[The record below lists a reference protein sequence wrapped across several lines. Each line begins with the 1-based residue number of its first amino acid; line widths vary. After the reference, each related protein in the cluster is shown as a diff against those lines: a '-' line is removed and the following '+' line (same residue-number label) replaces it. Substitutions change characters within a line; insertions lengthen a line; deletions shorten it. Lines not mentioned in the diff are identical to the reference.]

1 VPFLCQQS
9 AAHHR
14 LEVAQR
20 LAAGLIVQPAG
31 PDGPPEICEQI
42 AVIIHPAGDIL
53 FAIYLGSLLFG
64 GVLIAASVLAGADHG
79 AELHG
84 GGDAG
89 HGGGDTD
96 HGGDKGQNQ
105 GPTWISLFGLRF
117 WSFASTFFGI
127 TGLVLRAIGL
137 SALAPLVSGVVG
149 VAAGL
154 GASAAFRR
162 LTGETVGQVRDAGA
176 LVGREGTLLL
186 PVARGQRGKVR
197 LAQPGGGDVDL
208 LAESDEALA
217 SGTEVLIVE
226 VRGNVAMVA
235 RAPAERPA
243 PRA

>member
-1 VPFLCQQS
+1 M
-9 AAHHR
+9 
-14 LEVAQR
+14 
-20 LAAGLIVQPAG
+20 
-31 PDGPPEICEQI
+31 
-42 AVIIHPAGDIL
+42 

-64 GVLIAASVLAGADHG
+64 GVLIAASAFGGADHG
-79 AELHG
+79 GEIHG

-89 HGGGDTD
+89 HGGAHD
-96 HGGDKGQNQ
+96 QNQ
-105 GPTWISLFGLRF
+105 GPAWISLFGLRF

-137 SALAPLVSGVVG
+137 SALAPFVATGVG

-154 GASAAFRR
+154 GASATFRR
-162 LTGETVGQVRDAGA
+162 LTGETVGQVRGAAA

-197 LAQPGGGDVDL
+197 LGRPGGGDVDL

-217 SGTEVLIVE
+217 SGAEVLIVE
-226 VRGNVAMVA
+226 VRGNVAVVA

-243 PRA
+243 SRG

>member
-1 VPFLCQQS
+1 V
-9 AAHHR
+9 
-14 LEVAQR
+14 
-20 LAAGLIVQPAG
+20 
-31 PDGPPEICEQI
+31 
-42 AVIIHPAGDIL
+42 

-64 GVLIAASVLAGADHG
+64 GVLIAASALLGADHG
-79 AELHG
+79 AELHA

-89 HGGGDTD
+89 HGGGNGG
-96 HGGDKGQNQ
+96 HGGDNAQNQ
-105 GPTWISLFGLRF
+105 GSAWVSLFGLRF
-117 WSFASTFFGI
+117 WSFGCMFFGI
-127 TGLVLRAIGL
+127 TGLVLRAIDL
-137 SALAPLVSGVVG
+137 SALAPLVSTGVG

-162 LTGETVGQVRDAGA
+162 LTGETVGRVRDAGA
-176 LVGREGTLLL
+176 LVGREGKLLL

-226 VRGNVAMVA
+226 VRGNVAVVA
-235 RAPAERPA
+235 RAPAERPG

>member
-1 VPFLCQQS
+1 V
-9 AAHHR
+9 
-14 LEVAQR
+14 
-20 LAAGLIVQPAG
+20 
-31 PDGPPEICEQI
+31 
-42 AVIIHPAGDIL
+42 

-64 GVLIAASVLAGADHG
+64 GVLIAASALLGADHG
-79 AELHG
+79 AEIHG

-89 HGGGDTD
+89 HGGGNAD
-96 HGGDKGQNQ
+96 HGGDNAQNQ
-105 GPTWISLFGLRF
+105 GPAWVSLFGLRF
-117 WSFASTFFGI
+117 WSFGTTFFGI

-137 SALAPLVSGVVG
+137 SALAPLVSTGVG

-162 LTGETVGQVRDAGA
+162 LTGETVGRVRDAAA
-176 LVGREGTLLL
+176 LIGREGKLLL

-217 SGTEVLIVE
+217 SGAEVLIVE
-226 VRGNVAMVA
+226 VRGNVAVVA

-243 PRA
+243 TRA

>member
-1 VPFLCQQS
+1 M
-9 AAHHR
+9 
-14 LEVAQR
+14 
-20 LAAGLIVQPAG
+20 
-31 PDGPPEICEQI
+31 
-42 AVIIHPAGDIL
+42 

-64 GVLIAASVLAGADHG
+64 GVLIAASVFAGADHG

-89 HGGGDTD
+89 HGGGHDQE
-96 HGGDKGQNQ
+96 QN
-105 GPTWISLFGLRF
+105 PNWISLFGLRF
-117 WSFASTFFGI
+117 WSFGSTFFGI

-137 SALAPLVSGVVG
+137 SALAPLVSTGVG
-149 VAAGL
+149 IAAGL

-176 LVGREGTLLL
+176 LVGREGRLLL

-226 VRGNVAMVA
+226 VKGNVAVVA
-235 RAPAERPA
+235 PAPAERPA

>member
-1 VPFLCQQS
+1 M
-9 AAHHR
+9 
-14 LEVAQR
+14 
-20 LAAGLIVQPAG
+20 
-31 PDGPPEICEQI
+31 
-42 AVIIHPAGDIL
+42 

-64 GVLIAASVLAGADHG
+64 GVLIAASALLGADHG

-89 HGGGDTD
+89 HGGGNAD
-96 HGGDKGQNQ
+96 HGGDNAQNQ
-105 GPTWISLFGLRF
+105 GPAWVSLFGLRF
-117 WSFASTFFGI
+117 WSFGTTFFGI

-137 SALAPLVSGVVG
+137 SSLAPLVSTGVG

-154 GASAAFRR
+154 GASATFRR
-162 LTGETVGQVRDAGA
+162 LTGETVGRVRDAAA
-176 LVGREGTLLL
+176 LVGREGKLLL

-217 SGTEVLIVE
+217 SGAEVLIVE
-226 VRGNVAMVA
+226 VRGNVAVVA

>member
-1 VPFLCQQS
+1 V
-9 AAHHR
+9 
-14 LEVAQR
+14 
-20 LAAGLIVQPAG
+20 
-31 PDGPPEICEQI
+31 
-42 AVIIHPAGDIL
+42 

-64 GVLIAASVLAGADHG
+64 GVLIAASVFAGADHG
-79 AELHG
+79 GDIHG
-84 GGDAG
+84 GGDAS
-89 HGGGDTD
+89 HGGGHD
-96 HGGDKGQNQ
+96 Q

-137 SALAPLVSGVVG
+137 SALAPLVSTGVG

-162 LTGETVGQVRDAGA
+162 LTGETIGRVRDASS

-226 VRGNVAMVA
+226 VRGNVAVVA

-243 PRA
+243 PRS